1 MVKRNSPQL
10 PAAHSVAATAGLRFQ
25 PNRIT
30 AALLASLG
38 VLPSWAVADANTITV
53 HQSGGSPDTLTSIT
67 AAGGT
72 VTNITT
78 ATQHGNTGFNSFG
91 QFVVGKD
98 NTVNLVL
105 PTGASN
111 LVNLVHD
118 ARAEINGTLNS
129 VMDGKLGGNVIFAD
143 PHGLVVGAS
152 GVVNVGSL
160 TVTTPSTAQMQT
172 LLNTAKNGSATDG
185 DATAASLMAGAFN
198 GGTGEVKIQGQV
210 NTISSINLF
219 AASAVVAS
227 GATLKGGVSAADMV
241 FASTVNL
248 SHLSIGTDVSRVN
261 GSVKIVGKNG
271 VEVSGELAALM
282 ADNSGGSVQIA
293 SADHVNF
300 NDKALVNTSGTAGNN
315 AGNVIVEAP
324 HINMASGSKISTTA
338 SGAGKAGNIT
348 LQALSDISCTFC
360 GDDNT
365 TAADLDDLPTTPK
378 AIFAGSAGSATIA
391 LANGSTL
398 DASHATDGTK
408 AGAVT
413 VQALATDQQ
422 LAGWTSANASIT
434 IDGLIKGRDIVID
447 AQSKAIIKPLWA
459 SSLLSLDNLTA
470 FGTLYDSLNAYNRDD
485 FKSMLASD
493 PGNFS
498 ELLALQDF
506 IGLQVVSSD
515 AKVTIGA
522 TADLKASNNL
532 SLTASSTRHIDSNIN
547 GKIEGIN
554 SLIPFGLGATY
565 GSLSGTTSV
574 EVANG
579 AKLTAGKDLL
589 LEATSDNVLDLD
601 TKAVNSHDAGGSP
614 LTTMGFAFGMA
625 HSDID
630 THVTVNRGAVVNV
643 TGDITARSVAEQS
656 LINNVSFEAIGLGA
670 SGGPAIALADYNSS
684 TKTQFNAALTKGGN
698 LNVSALDLIYEQSNK
713 SEVKVGKGSLNFL
726 FSKFSDPSISFI
738 TPKITDLLGIA
749 LDDAQ
754 PNKVNKL
761 RFGSAVTLTQANHT
775 AEALLGASGGT
786 ALSIDV
792 SGDVSVQALQYQASL
807 RNSASSTINSNV
819 KEKDTTEKS
828 VSVAL
833 VYSEL
838 NQNTRAL
845 IGDNVT
851 VKASHIGV
859 GAKNELPI
867 NDKAGLA
874 FTGFDEWSSLGDV
887 YSGLKDL
894 VLTLASPGDL
904 PSQYA
909 NSTGEA
915 DKLSLAG
922 AVSVMKND
930 INAAAWVGD
939 NSSLTTSGTGA
950 WTSELWRDLASDGT
964 LLKTWT
970 LQTDNW
976 SNRALASGTNN
987 WAAPVSLLAENRVE
1001 RLAVAGNFGI
1011 ALFGSK
1017 SEKGTAV
1024 GAGLNIMLHDSS
1036 AVAGIGAGTQVTT
1049 QALSVAAKEKDLIIG
1064 ISPSAGKGPSAAG
1077 NGSLVL
1083 ALLDETV
1090 NASINNGATVK
1101 ADRVDVDAK
1110 HSLGLWSASGALGF
1124 SEDTGVGIGIAVNQ
1138 VDTDVQALIGDN
1150 RQWRALTGAGALGV
1164 KSTWTVDE
1172 LDMQALSGGQSGAF
1186 SLAGGVARTD
1196 KEKQDSATA
1205 NQDAAGGATSK
1216 AETLLGNLKVGV
1228 LNVWAE
1234 AKAKWDSV
1242 KNILDP
1248 DPTRTGDIPESA
1260 LAAAGSASVNV
1271 SRQNTKARLADIVLD
1286 PRDPTAKGSKVNV
1299 LALNQ
1304 THQFAGSGAGALTL
1318 AKNGNQSQ
1326 TSSALSGAIAANV
1339 LANVT
1344 TAEVANATLNNNDLL
1359 KVYAATDGDL
1369 VAMGLGLAVATSGSV
1384 SNDSKAISGSYA
1396 QFKNT
1401 THAQVVNSTIT
1412 GRTSA
1417 PSTIQVLAYDRSR
1430 SLIGGGAFAGA
1441 KGAGGSAYGAS
1452 VTIAL
1457 LANTISAEWLGSS
1470 ASKFATLDVGAYSAT
1485 QTLLAALGVAGT
1497 SGEAGAASIFAGYLD
1512 NQVTARVD
1520 GYTPSGGSLKKSS
1533 LTGGAV
1539 NVQARSVSDLTDLDS
1554 KFDSNAAGTL
1564 AGADLG
1570 YEDSLSSIDASAT
1583 TTDGKDA
1590 DNDGK
1595 YDGATTSLFDGH
1607 VSGEAVLGIAGSVA
1621 IGSKSA
1627 GGAAFGMIYAG
1638 SDYLAS
1644 MGNVTTDLSGA
1655 LKVEAFNA
1663 TEVVAAAVG
1672 FAGSG
1677 KESSLGSGTAV
1688 IDRGTVTAQILGTA
1702 GAPLTIKA
1710 KTLDLSAQK
1719 AGGYYSL
1726 AGAIAFGGKGAIGGA
1741 VAITDIEQTVLA
1753 QLAYVTATLDGTA
1766 NIIGAQQSQIRSVAV
1781 AGAAGSGGTA
1791 ITGSV
1796 SYNRIAGATQ
1806 ALLSQSNFTGKALN
1820 LYSTQPGL
1828 SNSIWAAAGNVSLSD
1843 SGAAVGAAFATN
1855 LLTGTRS
1862 ATLKDSTVNL
1872 TGDLNVQSGLDGE
1885 IYGIAVGG
1893 AGASSLGVNISSV
1906 NNVIQGKDYVAIE
1919 NSTVT
1924 QTGGADLNVQAS
1936 TTDGL
1941 TIGSLAGAVTY
1952 GGTGSFGAASAVNII
1967 NADRTAQITDST
1979 VTGFDQATVRTAADQ
1994 EINTIAVTAGGGGDV
2009 AVNGA
2014 VTTSVLKGTERATI
2028 VDSTL
2033 GANSL
2038 DVTVEGDRTINALAA
2053 TVTGSGGLSVGA
2065 ADANS
2070 LITVTRE
2077 ARIGTSTLNLADVL
2091 NVQAKGSMAV
2101 RSAAVGVGGAANAA
2115 VGASVAVNV
2124 LSGQDLATLT
2134 GVTLTGADTVNVLVE
2149 EGTATVK
2156 TLAGNVQGAGSG
2168 AGAGA
2173 VAVTQ
2178 ITQQR
2183 QALIENSSLALDTNA
2198 TFKNIKVSALTS
2210 AQIDTLALSGA
2221 GAGTGAAVF
2230 SNTTNIIGAVT
2241 TAAIDTST
2249 GNADNILISAK
2260 DTSTINSLAGGAV
2273 GAGSVA
2279 VGVAAAVNRITNQI
2293 EARLSGNKDLSAWTV
2308 KQLLVTAGS
2317 EASINAASISAG
2329 FSGTAA
2335 VSAGVASNLIKTSTK
2350 ALIEDGA
2357 RVKAEEDVGVLAN
2370 NRDIIRSGAM
2380 VVAGSGNAAVAGL
2393 VTVNQMESTTE
2404 AGISGTA
2411 TQVDALGGGTNG
2423 LSVDNG
2429 ILTNAPD
2436 VNSWSD
2442 AQQFNPVLDLKTGL
2456 ETVHGLAVRAGSLQ
2470 QLGQLSLSTAVSLV
2484 PIASAAVSGLSNTSL
2499 VSGSTSAYIDGAKIN
2514 QASDNASSANAAQ
2527 QVSVAASSHSFTF
2540 GGVFSGAVSLGAA
2553 AVAAAIDTVIM
2564 DRSTT
2569 ARLSGATVNSR
2580 GQTLVRANSTQAA
2593 SDIVTTLGGGIVGVA
2608 GSGGVLILK
2617 GSTQALVNAGS
2628 TLNVGSLKLNATA
2641 LNRLSPN
2648 AGTLS
2653 GGAVGVGASVGY
2665 ASNQSLV
2672 RAWIGDQTTPTTRT
2686 KVASSGQIDVDAS
2699 TNTGVRANAISGS
2712 GAGVAVAG
2720 STTVVMLENTTEA
2733 GVGYADIGTSSTYA
2747 GGLSITAKDRL
2758 DALLTGGSVAIGG
2771 SSAGAAASVL
2781 VANSAT
2787 RAQMLN
2793 STAYLANALT
2803 VDAQR
2808 EVDARLTTVTGSLSA
2823 GSSLGGSIGLLLLG
2837 SGVLTQEGSNPLDE
2851 LDNGGNGT
2859 LSQSDKLSS
2868 RGNANLDY
2876 QAVNLPV
2883 DGSRATLV
2891 TTSNSSDTARLTTAT
2906 TNVAV
2911 KSRLQNTNYKQE
2923 TVARISASTVVA
2935 QGDSKVTASDKLYSS
2950 NLAGS
2955 VVAGGS
2961 AAFGAGI
2968 AYTLSNARVIAEVV
2982 GGSLTTGS
2990 LTLSALAQSLNSSPA
3005 VNVKAVTGAG
3015 GLGIGLGAAV
3025 GVAVLNNLVN
3035 ANLAGTIAS
3044 TRELKA
3050 SASDKQGLDVQALGV
3065 TAGGLGGAGLVLGV
3079 AAHNSTV
3086 TTDVA
3091 AGSTLSGSD
3100 VSLSSSSQAPV
3111 ALKAQGA
3118 AGGLLVG
3125 VNAAVVKASDIS
3137 SATVNV
3143 GSNAKLTATN
3153 NLSLTAEA
3161 SPQLSAETLS
3171 VALGGVVSA
3180 GASVIDALAKASS
3193 KVVLASGTQLQAKS
3207 ATLSS
3212 QITQNGSNDTVNVHG
3227 LGVSGGLGVSANAVV
3242 ATARNESTSLVQS
3255 DASSQFIGLSGG
3267 NWTFSAG
3274 RDVSQRAAAEGYA
3287 AGYYAVGATVA
3298 NASASGS
3305 TQALVNGRF
3314 SGNMGTLTVSAT
3326 GVVDNLATAVS
3337 GQGGLISGAAAVATT
3352 SDSSTTKASLYAR
3365 GKDDTVANRDSLF
3378 QKVLLSALHQSNF
3391 NAFVDS
3397 INASLVGASGAHA
3410 GNSLNLTTSTELVG
3424 GSRINAYAYEQSAKA
3439 LVTKAQSSD
3448 YNVKSGSGGV
3458 VDAAAGQS
3466 ISTIALDTQS
3476 LIGAASYLHLIGDFR
3491 VPVNM
3496 LISAYNKVTAYD
3508 KVRLDSGGAI
3518 AIALAKSQVDV
3529 TKANAKVSVGANAD
3543 MMSIGDIVLSG
3554 SGDYLIDTA
3563 VTAKTWG
3570 LAGAAQGNS
3579 LARVNANYDVVLGS
3593 NSTLLGY
3600 GDIRLYA
3607 GQTVSGSANQATLT
3621 ARTDLWNNTAFP
3633 VSTKPNADATY
3644 TRNSNINV
3652 ATGSQVNSVGDVFA
3666 YADKGWG
3673 NLLGKGVAKD
3683 LYTEALSALGLSVE
3697 IESGSA
3703 TNTSLGVVRVDGAL
3717 NSGYYNKRSVVIE
3730 GLDYKLNGVSKTL
3743 AQLAAMTLSDSD
3755 SITITPKVTTSDTN
3769 ITYHMETGTYSQY
3782 ITVRLDQLA
3791 KQLADYGLSPVE
3803 RTAMTAEQTILRKA
3817 LDALYTEMGGDT
3829 STGATV
3835 AKDQDINIFV
3845 LDPILAKPGNV
3856 LVTGDALIGNGTL
3869 NAPGDAQITVT
3880 NNSSAFL
3887 RILGLEVPFR
3897 EGGQLLFNDAS
3908 MSTVSAINTANSSA
3922 YKNQAGFSKVTVSAT
3937 SPDPVISVVNNY
3949 NPSTGVT
3956 GADGLRAPAPDIY
3969 VDGRIF
3975 NQRGLVSVE
3984 AKYGSIY
3991 ANYDIRGKTL
4001 AITAGRDF
4009 VLNSANPFFHV
4020 GGDPATN
4027 YVTAAD
4033 GKMTLTAPAVGSGTV
4048 VGNNVVITAQY
4059 LNINGLI
4066 QSGVPV
4072 WTVTIDNSTAL
4083 TNTITAGQAAYDAK
4097 TGPSFVVLKSR
4108 NVRTGEL
4115 GYGYD
4120 FSTKSIVLDSVEV
4133 AGGYMELTGYIM
4145 STGNGQLN
4153 VLDGY
4158 SQVQIKNNTGYQIG
4172 LSQIDLGAGTEGT
4185 LRLNDVRRDS
4195 SGNQYVWSS
4204 IYTRDLNAASGLY
4217 NIMLRQGLSTEVLTK
4232 ANVRITDGRT
4242 TTYTPVNDRTYTW
4255 LTGQDSTET
4264 TISKYYKDSF
4274 WGAFKVGEGTLYGPP
4289 IVKTSAERPIDG
4301 AEYMGSDG
4309 SVASGEVKKTTEKF
4323 DDGSDP
4329 RTSTNSWTT
4338 CEKKFIWCQV
4348 KRSWM
4353 ETTVAQGKTI
4363 INRFTV
4369 AADNPINIQF
4379 TGSDTGLINVN
4390 SQGNVVLLGSLFN
4403 QNGNTTIQTNG
4414 ALIQSAAGAVVQA
4427 KNLTIDANTGI
4438 GSAAQAVVVQ
4448 VSGLLSAKSVK
4459 GDVVFSGRNGGLNI
4473 SRMDALGGNLSI
4485 KAQGDITTSGGAV
4498 LRGHGVTLISTHGS
4512 VGSSGALVNIDTNTD
4527 NGAITGSPA
4536 SFNASSVGG
4545 VFVNETSGDL
4555 LVDQVITGGD
4565 VHLKVANGDILDG
4578 NTSLS
4583 YDERDLT
4590 KLRALWADMGLTGAE
4605 ADAALVAQKAQLI
4618 KAGQASYERY
4628 WNLRNGQVFDL
4639 DQVAFSSDQV
4649 AQMQGLGLNATQIAA
4664 EQTRVNADYLALHD
4678 QFGGAV
4684 YDSNFHY
4691 SLSATETA
4699 ALDKTAK
4706 WSEDQL
4712 RYSLSS
4718 ALVNRGTD
4726 TQVKVEKFNIQG
4738 ANVTLEANRVG
4749 KVLAN
4754 DVLVDLNVG
4763 VANLSQAQLAALG
4776 GAELD
4781 DVYVDDP
4788 SQPNKLR
4795 IVQRDDI
4802 NVSASGTISVT
4813 AAHDVYLGGTQDFN
4827 IYNVQ
4832 GDTVR
4837 IKTDGNIES
4846 ARGSAVVITGSD
4858 VVLESSGGNIGGKGS
4873 LNINVSG
4880 DLTARAAKAINLTQ
4894 AGNLSIQRLT
4904 TGTGALNLTVGGNL
4918 TGAGLSGEHLLAGGD
4933 INLKV
4938 GGNAGSAS
4946 QRIQLNSQTD
4956 KIDLDV
4962 DGNAYVGG
4970 LQGANPQPGSLNIRT
4985 ASVDGLLDI
4994 GQANN
4999 VVQSG
5004 NWTLGSLLMDLGNS
5018 WTMGTGNSVTA
5029 VSSLQA
5035 SLGGNANLGALT
5047 VTAASGNLG
5056 LTGKTLQSNADGVLW
5071 QANAVSLTSNG
5082 TPTASG
5088 DIGAASRYL
5097 RVQGKDVTVSAS
5109 GQLFLELAAG
5119 VTSGSLVSHGNL
5131 TLQNLG
5137 DLTLAKVQSQT
5148 GAVQLRGLG
5157 VLKIGE
5163 LLAYNNI
5170 DVNGSGFSLATTTV
5184 GSDHGNLLMD
5194 IGGAFSADTLS
5205 AVDGLWS
5212 LKAASADIGAATVG
5226 TTGVGH
5232 NVGMTLTG
5240 DLSLDSLTSNGAW
5253 TLNAVNASIG
5263 NAIIKGQVDT
5273 TLSGDLQKL
5282 DLLEGQAAWN
5292 LKAVNATID
5301 TANIS
5306 DTADLNV
5313 RGDLKLASL
5322 TSGNNATLFIGSGS
5336 DIGALHVTG
5345 NLDLDVDG
5353 VLDLDSA
5360 TSTGKTVLHHRGL
5373 AGTALRYG
5381 DLDVGGTL
5389 DVNGLGNWTGHNA
5402 TAVGDATYDVGSA
5415 DLHAL
5420 TSTTGK
5426 LSLKAVGLFAADALD
5441 SDASLID
5448 LQSGSADLGVVNAFT
5463 TLTSLTNGDLT
5474 IAKGYSNG
5482 DMKLTTKPGSL
5493 GTIRFGVLADPL
5505 DPTVLDANNWHLKTA
5520 ENLFVETDGDVFGGN
5535 AEANK
5540 QLVIKGRNLF
5550 FGRVQSL
5557 DEDVFLQATGLL
5569 NQGHGNITGLK
5580 VEAKRDVSIIA
5591 NGDMSMPEVKFGGKY
5606 SLKAGRDLTVGVG
5619 GNLDLNGDAE
5629 AGRDLTFVI
5638 GGAVNLTNV
5647 TAGRDASITSGKA
5660 ITIGNRI
5667 QAGGNVTLNAQDG
5680 DITVGDM
5687 TTGTG
5692 GIVSTGLPYDGIS
5705 QKGNVLLTA
5714 SGNITTP
5721 TIVSGAGAITATSG
5735 GQMKVNDLASA
5746 SFIDLLARGL
5756 IEVKGTSS
5764 SVGNQTWRSTDDS
5777 IFFDRLVAG
5786 GQVLL
5791 DSLTNTQGRELA
5803 SDGNARIN
5811 AGWRNGVATT
5821 ASILLTKAMAPT
5833 LSLFSGNLIRVAD
5846 ASIGNSVDLHG
5857 ADIELYGRHTGAGQ
5871 LNLWVEGSGATN
5883 ANRFVTKL
5891 TAADIVSPHLHVVD
5905 STITTSGDKVDLRD
5919 ASGVDFLKLYTSA
5932 ATVLMDNLTPL
5943 YQPDAD
5949 VQLYEL
5955 DKAFQLKQV
5964 ANTTTTD
5971 AYVLH
5976 RKYTH
5981 LVLLT
5986 NFSETHAPTPAET
5999 GVVTQRTTAA
6009 SFSEGQ
6015 MSRGLALQ
6023 RLASILNNFQVG
6035 KAPEAAW
6042 KPNWSQ
6048 MRMDTRMNMNDSQQ
6062 PQYSVVPGQDD
6073 TDGAAKWDL

>member
-1 MVKRNSPQL
+1 MVKRNVPQH
-10 PAAHSVAATAGLRFQ
+10 PAKTAAAGARFQ

-30 AALLASLG
+30 AALLASMG
-38 VLPSWAVADANTITV
+38 VLPSWAMADANNITLHNGNFGAGIGAVTGMTTATTITN
-53 HQSGGSPDTLTSIT
+53 
-67 AAGGT
+67 
-72 VTNITT
+72 TNATTTDITT
-78 ATQHGNTGFNSFG
+78 ATVRGNTGFNSFG
-91 QFVVGKD
+91 QFVVGSG
-98 NTVNLVL
+98 NTVNLYV
-105 PTGASN
+105 PNGAGN

-118 ARAEINGTLNS
+118 AKAQINGTLNGIS
-129 VMDGKLGGNVIFAD
+129 DGKVGGNIIFAD

-160 TVTTPSTAQMQT
+160 TVTTPSAAQMQNLAT
-172 LLNTAKNGSATDG
+172 IAHQGSVTETTDAVAALKAGSYNGSAD
-185 DATAASLMAGAFN
+185 
-198 GGTGEVKIQGQV
+198 GEVKIQGKV
-210 NTISSINLF
+210 NTTGSINLF

-227 GATLKGGVSAADMV
+227 GASLQAGTTAAETV
-241 FASTVNL
+241 FVNTVNL
-248 SHLSIGTDVSRVN
+248 QGVSIGTGLDQAD

-271 VEVSGELAALM
+271 VQVSGELAALM
-282 ADNSGGSVQIA
+282 ADGSGGRVQIA
-293 SADHVNF
+293 SADTVALN
-300 NDKALVNTSGTAGNN
+300 NGALVNTSGN
-315 AGNVIVEAP
+315 AGKDAGAVIVEAP

-338 SGAGKAGNIT
+338 SGAGKAGDIT

-365 TAADLDDLPTTPK
+365 TAANLADLPTTPK
-378 AIFAGSAGSATIA
+378 AIFSGGSGSATID

-398 DASHATDGTK
+398 DASHSSDGSK
-408 AGAVT
+408 SGKVT

-434 IDGLIKGRDIVID
+434 VNGLIKGRDIVID

-470 FGTLYDSLNAYNRDD
+470 FGTLYDSLNTYNRDD

-515 AKVTIGA
+515 AKVTVGA

-547 GKIEGIN
+547 GKVEGLN
-554 SLIPFGLGATY
+554 SLIPFGLGLTY
-565 GSLSGTTSV
+565 GSLKGTTSV
-574 EVANG
+574 EVASG
-579 AKLTAGKDLL
+579 ATLTAGNDLL
-589 LEATSDNVLDLD
+589 LQASSDNVLDLE
-601 TKAVNSHDAGGSP
+601 TKAVNSHDAQGNA

-625 HSDID
+625 VTDLD
-630 THVTVNRGAVVNV
+630 THVTVNKGAVLDV
-643 TGDITARSVAEQS
+643 TRDISARALAEQT
-656 LINNVSFEAIGLGA
+656 LINNVSFEAVGLGA
-670 SGGPAIALADYNSS
+670 SGGPALALSNFKSS
-684 TKTQFNAALTKGGN
+684 TQSQFNADLSKGRN
-698 LNVSALDLIYEQSNK
+698 LNVSALDIIYEQAAK
-713 SEVKVGKGSLNFL
+713 AEVKVGKGTSEFL
-726 FSKFSDPSISFI
+726 FSKLTSPSISFI
-738 TPKITDLLGIA
+738 TPKITSLLGLT
-749 LDDAQ
+749 LDESK
-754 PNKVNKL
+754 PTNGSSL
-761 RFGSAVTLTQANHT
+761 RVGSAVVITQATHN
-775 AEALLGASGGT
+775 AQALLGASGSST
-786 ALSIDV
+786 LNVDV

-807 RNSASSTINSNV
+807 RNTASSTINSNV
-819 KEKDTTEKS
+819 KEKDTTARS
-828 VSVAL
+828 MSVAM
-833 VYSEL
+833 VYNEL
-838 NQNTRAL
+838 HQNTKAL

-867 NDKAGLA
+867 NDKAGEA
-874 FTGFDEWSSLGDV
+874 FTGLNEWSSLSDV
-887 YSGLKDL
+887 YSGLKDMVSAL
-894 VLTLASPGDL
+894 SSPGDL

-909 NSTGEA
+909 NATGEA
-915 DKLSLAG
+915 DKLGLAG

-950 WTSELWRDLASDGT
+950 WSSELWRDVDGNGT

-976 SNRALASGTNN
+976 SHKALASGANN

-1017 SEKGTAV
+1017 SEKGSAV
-1024 GAGLNIMLHDSS
+1024 GAGLNIILHDSS
-1036 AVAGIGAGTQVTT
+1036 AVAGIGAGTHVSTKT
-1049 QALSVAAKEKDLIIG
+1049 LSVAAKEKDLIIG

-1083 ALLDETV
+1083 SVLDTTV
-1090 NASINNGATVK
+1090 NASINNGATVS
-1101 ADRVDVDAK
+1101 AERVDLDAK
-1110 HSLGLWSASGALGF
+1110 HVLGLWSASGALGF
-1124 SEDTGVGIGIAVNQ
+1124 SEDTGVGIGVAVNQ
-1138 VDTDVQALIGDN
+1138 VDTDVEALVGDN
-1150 RQWRALTGAGALGV
+1150 RAWRALSGSGALGV
-1164 KSTWTVDE
+1164 SSTWTVDE
-1172 LDMQALSGGQSGAF
+1172 LDMQALSQGQSGAF

-1196 KEKQDSATA
+1196 KEKQDAATA
-1205 NQDAAGGATSK
+1205 NQDASGGATSK
-1216 AETLLGNLKVGV
+1216 ATTLLDSVTQGLSNV
-1228 LNVWAE
+1228 LAE
-1234 AKAKWDSV
+1234 AKAKWNSV
-1242 KNILDP
+1242 KNLLDD

-1271 SRQNTKARLADIVLD
+1271 SRQNTRARLADIVLD
-1286 PRDPTAKGSKVNV
+1286 PRDPAVKGSKVNV

-1326 TSSALSGAIAANV
+1326 TSSALSGAIAAN
-1339 LANVT
+1339 LLGNVT
-1344 TAEVANATLNNNDLL
+1344 TAEVVNTTLNNNDLL

-1369 VAMGLGLAVATSGSV
+1369 IAMGLGLAVATSGSQ

-1401 THAQVVNSTIT
+1401 THAQVVNSTVT
-1412 GRTSA
+1412 GRQSA

-1441 KGAGGSAYGAS
+1441 KGANGSAYGAS
-1452 VTIAL
+1452 VTLAL
-1457 LANTISAEWLGSS
+1457 LANTISAEWLGST

-1520 GYTPSGGSLKKSS
+1520 GYTPSGGVLKKSS

-1554 KFDSNAAGTL
+1554 KFDSNAAGTM
-1564 AGADLG
+1564 AGTDLG

-1583 TTDGKDA
+1583 TTDGSDA
-1590 DNDGK
+1590 NNDGK

-1627 GGAAFGMIYAG
+1627 GGAAFGLIYAG

-1663 TEVVAAAVG
+1663 TEVLAAAVG

-1677 KESSLGSGTAV
+1677 KSASLGSGTAV
-1688 IDRGTVTAQILGTA
+1688 VDRGTVTAQILGSA

-1726 AGAIAFGGKGAIGGA
+1726 AGAIAYGGKSAIGGA

-1766 NIIGAQQSQIRSVAV
+1766 NVIAAQQSQIRSVAV
-1781 AGAAGSGGTA
+1781 AGAAGSGGSA
-1791 ITGSV
+1791 LTGSV

-1806 ALLSQSNFTGKALN
+1806 ALLNQSNFTGKALN

-1828 SNSIWAAAGNVSLSD
+1828 SNSIWAAAGNISLAD
-1843 SGAAVGAAFATN
+1843 GGAAIGAAFATN

-1862 ATLKDSTVNL
+1862 ATVKDSTVNL

-1893 AGASSLGVNISSV
+1893 AGSSSGAVNISSV
-1906 NNVIQGKDYVAIE
+1906 NNVIQGKDYAGIE

-1924 QTGGADLNVQAS
+1924 QTGGADLSVQSS

-1952 GGTGSFGAASAVNII
+1952 GGTGSFGAASAVNVI
-1967 NADRTAQITDST
+1967 NVDRTAQITDST
-1979 VTGFDQATVRTAADQ
+1979 VSGFDQALVRVGADQ
-1994 EINTIAVTAGGGGDV
+1994 EVNTISVTAGGGGDI

-2028 VDSTL
+2028 VGSTI

-2038 DVTVEGDRTINALAA
+2038 DVRVEGDRTINALAA

-2070 LITVTRE
+2070 LISVTRE
-2077 ARIGTSTLNLADVL
+2077 ARIGSSTLNLADVL
-2091 NVQAKGSMAV
+2091 NVQTKGSMAV
-2101 RSAAVGVGGAANAA
+2101 RSAAVGAGGAANAA
-2115 VGASVAVNV
+2115 VGASVAVN
-2124 LSGQDLATLT
+2124 LLDGKDLATLT

-2149 EGTATVK
+2149 DGSATVK
-2156 TLAGNVQGAGSG
+2156 TLAGNVQGAGTG

-2178 ITQQR
+2178 ITQER
-2183 QALIENSSLALDTNA
+2183 KALIENSSLALDGTA
-2198 TFKNIKVSALTS
+2198 GFTKVTVSALTT

-2230 SNTTNIIGAVT
+2230 SNTTNLIGALT
-2241 TAAIDTST
+2241 TAAIDTSK

-2260 DTSTINSLAGGAV
+2260 DDSTINSLAGGAV
-2273 GAGSVA
+2273 AAGSVA

-2293 EARLSGNKDLSAWTV
+2293 EARLSGNKDLSIWSV

-2317 EASINAASISAG
+2317 EADIQSASISAG

-2335 VSAGVASNLIKTSTK
+2335 VSAGVASNLIQTSTK
-2350 ALIEDGA
+2350 ALIKDGA
-2357 RVKAEEDVGVLAN
+2357 MVSAQEDIGVLAN
-2370 NRDIIRSGAM
+2370 NRDVIRSAAL

-2393 VTVNQMESTTE
+2393 VTVNQLESSTE

-2411 TQVDALGGGTNG
+2411 TQVDALGGGSNG
-2423 LSVDNG
+2423 LAVDNG
-2429 ILTNAPD
+2429 VLSNAPD

-2484 PIASAAVSGLSNTSL
+2484 PIASAAISGLSNTSL
-2499 VSGSTSAYIDGAKIN
+2499 VGGKTSAYIDGAKIN
-2514 QASDNASSANAAQ
+2514 QDSSNASSASAAQ
-2527 QVSVAASSHSFTF
+2527 QVSVGASSHSFTF

-2553 AVAAAIDTVIM
+2553 AVAAAIDTTIM
-2564 DRSTT
+2564 SRETT
-2569 ARLSGATVNSR
+2569 ARLSNVTLDSR
-2580 GQTLVRANSTQAA
+2580 GETLVGANSTQAA
-2593 SDIVTTLGGGIVGVA
+2593 SNIVTTLGGGIVGVA
-2608 GSGGVLILK
+2608 GSGGVLIVK
-2617 GSTQALVNAGS
+2617 GSTQALVNTGS
-2628 TLNVGSLKLNATA
+2628 KLDVGSLKLNAAA

-2672 RAWIGDQTTPTTRT
+2672 RAWIGEQASGGART
-2686 KVASSGQIDVDAS
+2686 SVASSGQISVDAN
-2699 TNTGVRANAISGS
+2699 TTTGVRANAISAS

-2733 GVGYADIGTSSTYA
+2733 GVGYADIGSSGTYA

-2758 DALLTGGSVAIGG
+2758 DALLNGGSVAVGG
-2771 SSAGAAASVL
+2771 ASGGAAASVL

-2793 STAYLANALT
+2793 STAYLANQLT
-2803 VDAQR
+2803 IDAQR
-2808 EVDARLTTVTGSLSA
+2808 EVDARLTTVTGALSA
-2823 GSSLGGSIGLLLLG
+2823 SSSLGGSIGLLLLG

-2859 LSQSDKLSS
+2859 LAQSDKLSS
-2868 RGNANLDY
+2868 KGNANLDY
-2876 QAVNLPV
+2876 QQVDLPS

-2923 TVARISASTVVA
+2923 TVARISASTVTA
-2935 QGDSKVTASDKLYSS
+2935 QGASNVTASDKLYSS

-2955 VVAGGS
+2955 VVASGG

-2990 LTLSALAQSLNSSPA
+2990 LNLSALAQSLNSSPA

-3035 ANLAGTIAS
+3035 ANLSGTIAA
-3044 TRELKA
+3044 TNALNA

-3065 TAGGLGGAGLVLGV
+3065 AAGGLGGAGLVLGV
-3079 AAHNSTV
+3079 AAHNSAVATS
-3086 TTDVA
+3086 VA
-3091 AGSTLSGSD
+3091 ASSTLSGSD
-3100 VSLSSSSQAPV
+3100 IGLSASSQAPV
-3111 ALKAQGA
+3111 SLKAQGA

-3125 VNAAVVKASDIS
+3125 LNAAVVKASDQS
-3137 SATVNV
+3137 SAAVSV
-3143 GSNAKLTATN
+3143 GANAKLTASN
-3153 NLSLTAEA
+3153 ALSLKAEA
-3161 SPQLSAETLS
+3161 TPQLKAETLS
-3171 VALGGVVSA
+3171 AVLGGLVSA
-3180 GASVIDALAKASS
+3180 GASVIDALAKTSTS
-3193 KVVLASGTQLQAKS
+3193 VILGSGTQLQGKS
-3207 ATLSS
+3207 ALLSA
-3212 QITQNGSNDTVNVHG
+3212 QVTQNGSNDTVNVQG

-3242 ATARNESTSLVQS
+3242 ATARNESTSLVQT
-3255 DASSQFIGLSGG
+3255 DASSQFIGLGGG

-3274 RDVSQRAAAEGYA
+3274 RSVSQRAAAEGYA

-3298 NASASGS
+3298 NASATGS

-3326 GVVDNLATAVS
+3326 GVVDNLASAAS

-3352 SDSSTTKASLYAR
+3352 SDNSTTKALLYAR
-3365 GKDDTVANRDSLF
+3365 GKDDSVANRDALF
-3378 QKVLLSALHQSNF
+3378 QKVLFSALHQSNF

-3397 INASLVGASGAHA
+3397 VNASLVGASGAHA

-3424 GSRINAYAYEQSAKA
+3424 GSRVNSYAYEQSAKA
-3439 LVTKAQSSD
+3439 LVTKAQSSA

-3476 LIGAASYLHLIGDFR
+3476 LIGAATYLHLIGDFR

-3496 LISAYNKVTAYD
+3496 LVSAYNKVTAYD

-3529 TKANAKVSVGANAD
+3529 TEANAKVSVGANAD

-3607 GQTVSGSANQATLT
+3607 GQTVSGFANQATLT

-3644 TRNSNINV
+3644 NRNANIDV
-3652 ATGSQVNSVGDVFA
+3652 ALGSQVNSVGDVFA

-3683 LYTEALSALGLSVE
+3683 LYTEALSLLGLSVE
-3697 IESGSA
+3697 IESGST
-3703 TNTSLGVVRVDGAL
+3703 TNNSLGVVRVDGAL
-3717 NSGYYNKRSVVIE
+3717 NAGYFNKRSVVIE
-3730 GLDYKLNGVSKTL
+3730 GLEYKVNGVSKTL
-3743 AQLAAMTLSDSD
+3743 AELANMTLTDSD
-3755 SITITPKVTTSDTN
+3755 AISVTPKVITSDTN
-3769 ITYHMETGTYSQY
+3769 ITYHLETGVYSQY
-3782 ITVRLDQLA
+3782 ITARLEQLA
-3791 KQLADYGLSPVE
+3791 KQLVGYGLSAVE

-3817 LDALYTEMGGDT
+3817 LDALYTEMGGNT
-3829 STGATV
+3829 GSGATL
-3835 AKDQDINIFV
+3835 AKDQSIDIFV

-3856 LVTGDALIGNGTL
+3856 LVTGDALVGGGKL
-3869 NAPGDAQITVT
+3869 RAPGDAQIEVI

-3908 MSTVSAINTANSSA
+3908 MSTATAINTANA
-3922 YKNQAGFSKVTVSAT
+3922 TGYKNQANFTSITVSAT
-3937 SPDPVISVVNNY
+3937 SPDPVIKVVNNY

-3956 GADGLRAPAPDIY
+3956 GVDGLRAPAPDIY

-4009 VLNSANPFFHV
+4009 VLNSENPFFHA

-4027 YVTAAD
+4027 YTTAAD
-4033 GKMTLTAPAVGSGTV
+4033 GKMTLTAPVAGSGTV

-4072 WTVTIDNSTAL
+4072 WTVTIDNSSGLAA
-4083 TNTITAGQAAYDAK
+4083 TIAAGQAAYDAK
-4097 TGPSFVVLKSR
+4097 TGPAFVQLKSR

-4120 FSTKSIVLDSVEV
+4120 FSSKTIVLDSVDV

-4195 SGNQYVWSS
+4195 NGNEYVWSS
-4204 IYTRDLNAASGLY
+4204 IYTRDLNAATGLY
-4217 NIMLRQGLSTEVLTK
+4217 NIMLRQGDSASVLTQ
-4232 ANVRITDGRT
+4232 ANVRISDGRT
-4242 TTYTPVNDRTYTW
+4242 TSYAPVTDRSYTW
-4255 LTGQDSTET
+4255 LTGQDRIST
-4264 TISKYYKDSF
+4264 TITTYYKDSF
-4274 WGAFKVGEGTLYGPP
+4274 WGAFNVGDGTVYGTP
-4289 IVKTSAERPIDG
+4289 IVKNSAERPIDG

-4309 SVASGEVKKTTEKF
+4309 NVASGEVKKATEVYNNG
-4323 DDGSDP
+4323 DQP
-4329 RTSTNSWTT
+4329 HTSTRDWTT

-4348 KRSWM
+4348 KRSWL
-4353 ETTVAQGKTI
+4353 ETTVAQGQKV

-4379 TGSDTGLINVN
+4379 TGSDTGLIDVA

-4427 KNLTIDANTGI
+4427 KNLTIDAGTGI

-4448 VSGLLSAKSVK
+4448 VSNLLSAKSLK
-4459 GDVVFSGRNGGLNI
+4459 GDVSFSGRNGGLTI

-4485 KAQGDITTSGGAV
+4485 KAQGTIATQGGAV
-4498 LRGHGVTLISTHGS
+4498 LRGHGITLTSTHGS
-4512 VGSSGALVNIDTNTD
+4512 VGAAGALVNIDTNTD
-4527 NGAITGSPA
+4527 NGAITSSPA
-4536 SFNASSVGG
+4536 SLNAASVDG
-4545 VFVNETSGDL
+4545 VFLNETSGDL

-4605 ADAALVAQKAQLI
+4605 ADAALIAQKAQLI

-4628 WNLRNGQVFDL
+4628 WNLRGGQVFDL
-4639 DQVAFSSDQV
+4639 DQVAFSSEQV
-4649 AQMQGLGLNATQIAA
+4649 AQMQSLGLNATQIAA
-4664 EQTRVNADYLALHD
+4664 EQARANADYLALHD

-4684 YDSNFHY
+4684 YDSHY
-4691 SLSATETA
+4691 SYALSTAENA

-4706 WSEDQL
+4706 WSEEQL

-4738 ANVTLEANRVG
+4738 ANVTLQANRVG
-4749 KVLAN
+4749 NVLAN

-4763 VANLSQAQLAALG
+4763 VANLTPAQLAALG

-4802 NVSASGTISVT
+4802 NVSASGNITVT

-4846 ARGSAVVITGSD
+4846 ARGNNVVVTGSD
-4858 VVLESSGGNIGGKGS
+4858 VVLESSSGTIGGKGS

-4880 DLTARAAKAINLTQ
+4880 DLTARAAKAITLTQ

-4904 TGTGALNLTVGGNL
+4904 TGNGALTLNVGGNL
-4918 TGAGLSGEHLLAGGD
+4918 IGAGLSGEHLLAGGD

-4938 GGNAGSAS
+4938 GGTAGSAG

-4962 DGNAYVGG
+4962 DGNAYIGG
-4970 LQGANPQPGSLNIRT
+4970 LQGANPQPGTLNIRT
-4985 ASVDGLLDI
+4985 AAVDGLLDI
-4994 GQANN
+4994 GQTNS
-4999 VVQSG
+4999 VSQSG
-5004 NWTLGSLLMDLGNS
+5004 NWTLGSLLMDLGSN
-5018 WTMGTGNSVTA
+5018 WTMATGNSVTA
-5029 VSSLQA
+5029 ATSLQA
-5035 SLGGNANLGALT
+5035 TLGNNANLGALT
-5047 VTAASGNLG
+5047 VTGTNGNLA
-5056 LTGKTLQSNADGVLW
+5056 LTAKTLQSNANGLLW
-5071 QANAVSLTSNG
+5071 QADAVRLTSNG
-5082 TPTASG
+5082 TPSASG

-5097 RVQGKDVTVSAS
+5097 RVQGKDVNVSAS
-5109 GQLFLELAAG
+5109 GQLFLELAGG

-5131 TLQNLG
+5131 TLQSLG
-5137 DLTLAKVQSQT
+5137 NLTLAKVQSQT

-5157 VLKIGE
+5157 VLNIGD

-5170 DVNGSGFSLATTTV
+5170 DVNGSGFSLATGNVT
-5184 GSDHGNLLMD
+5184 SDHGSLLMD
-5194 IGGAFSADTLS
+5194 IGGAFSADAVN
-5205 AVDGLWS
+5205 AVDGVWS
-5212 LKAASADIGAATVG
+5212 LKAASADIGTAIVG
-5226 TTGVGH
+5226 TAGGGH
-5232 NVGMTLTG
+5232 KVTM
-5240 DLSLDSLTSNGAW
+5240 DL
-5253 TLNAVNASIG
+5253 V
-5263 NAIIKGQVDT
+5263 
-5273 TLSGDLQKL
+5273 
-5282 DLLEGQAAWN
+5282 
-5292 LKAVNATID
+5292 
-5301 TANIS
+5301 
-5306 DTADLNV
+5306 
-5313 RGDLKLASL
+5313 GDLKLASL
-5322 TSGNNATLFIGSGS
+5322 TSGDDATLYIGSGS
-5336 DIGALHVTG
+5336 DIGALDVSG
-5345 NLDLDVDG
+5345 NLDLNVAG
-5353 VLDLDSA
+5353 VLDMDSA
-5360 TSTGKTVLHHRGL
+5360 SSTGNTVLHHRGV
-5373 AGTALRYG
+5373 AGTTLRYG
-5381 DLDVGGTL
+5381 DLVVDGALT
-5389 DVNGLGNWTGHNA
+5389 VNGLGDWTGHDA
-5402 TAVGDATYDVGSA
+5402 TVVGDALYDVGSA

-5420 TSTTGK
+5420 HSSTGK
-5426 LSLKAVGLFAADALD
+5426 LSLKARDLFAADKLD
-5441 SDASLID
+5441 SDTQFID
-5448 LQSGSADLGVVNAFT
+5448 LVSGSADLGVVNALT
-5463 TLTSLTNGDLT
+5463 TLTALTNGNLS
-5474 IAKGYSNG
+5474 ILKGYSGG

-5505 DPTVLDANNWHLKTA
+5505 DPTVLDPSNWHLKSA
-5520 ENLFVETDGDVFGGN
+5520 ENLYVETDGDVFGGN

-5540 QLVIKGRNLF
+5540 QVVIKGRNLF

-5557 DEDVFLQATGLL
+5557 DEDVFLQSTGLL
-5569 NQGHGNITGLK
+5569 ANGDGDITGLK

-5591 NGDMSMPEVKFGGKY
+5591 NGDLSMPEVKFGGKY

-5619 GNLDLNGDAE
+5619 GDLDLNGDAE
-5629 AGRDLTFVI
+5629 AGRDLSFII

-5647 TAGRDASITSGKA
+5647 TAGRDASIVSGKF
-5660 ITIGNRI
+5660 ITIANLVK
-5667 QAGGNVTLNAQDG
+5667 AGGNISMTAQDG
-5680 DITVGDM
+5680 AITVGNM
-5687 TTGTG
+5687 ANGTG
-5692 GIVSTGLPYDGIS
+5692 GIVSTGLPYNGVS
-5705 QKGNVLLTA
+5705 QTGDIVLNA
-5714 SGNITTP
+5714 SGNISTP
-5721 TIVSGAGAITATSG
+5721 LLTAGAGHISATSG
-5735 GQMKVNDLASA
+5735 GVMKVNDLAS
-5746 SFIDLLARGL
+5746 SSYIDLLARGL

-5764 SVGNQTWRSTDDS
+5764 SLGNQSWRSTDDS

-5791 DSLTNTQGRELA
+5791 DSLTDTRGRVLSA
-5803 SDGNARIN
+5803 DGDARIN
-5811 AGWRNGVATT
+5811 AGWRNGLASN
-5821 ASILLTKAMAPT
+5821 ASIVLKEATAPT
-5833 LSLFSGNLIRVAD
+5833 LSLWSGNLIRVAD
-5846 ASIGNSVDLHG
+5846 ANIGNSVDMHG

-5871 LNLWVEGSGATN
+5871 LNLWVEGSGAVN
-5883 ANRFVTKL
+5883 AKRLVTEL
-5891 TAADIVSPHLHVVD
+5891 DAADIVSPRLHVVD
-5905 STITTSGDKVDLRD
+5905 STITSSGAKVDLRD

-5943 YQPDAD
+5943 YQPTAD

-5955 DKAFQLKQV
+5955 DKAFQLKQD
-5964 ANTTTTD
+5964 AITSNTD

-6015 MSRGLALQ
+6015 MSHGLALQ
-6023 RLASILNNFQVG
+6023 RLASILNTF
-6035 KAPEAAW
+6035 KAGQAPAEGW

-6062 PQYSVVPGQDD
+6062 PQYSVVPGQDK
-6073 TDGAAKWDL
+6073 TDGATKWDL